1 MANSNTF
8 LDYAGLTYYHGKI
21 KTQFDEKVDKVEG
34 MGLSENDYTTAEK
47 TKLQGIQAEATKT
60 TATAVQTTGTKI
72 GTVSV
77 NGTDTDLYVP
87 NDTASAS
94 ANGLMSSIDKA
105 KLDSFTSASDYAL
118 KSDITNMYRYKGS
131 VADETALPKTDN
143 VVGDVYNTEDTGM
156 NYAWTETGEWDPLGS
171 IFALTSITNA
181 EIDSLFTAY
190 LIEASRLAYCSN
202 G

>member
-1 MANSNTF
+1 
-8 LDYAGLTYYHGKI
+8 
-21 KTQFDEKVDKVEG
+21 

-181 EIDSLFTAY
+181 EIDSLFTA
-190 LIEASRLAYCSN
+190 
-202 G
+202 